1 MQHRKRK
8 EKGKGNSKSKQII
21 YVTVLIS
28 KNGGRH
34 VNFRHQAEKDKT
46 HPAQKESL
54 RVKSKKKM
62 SITFKKR
69 TRNVRKSKKIKIGGE
84 RVSLVSL
91 VMQISLAS
99 GKKIPSSSVRS
110 LSPKSSVCF
119 FVRGPIGTKKEKME
133 ENRVIKNTQSLQKM
147 LSKDKKVCQY

>member
-1 MQHRKRK
+1 MGCNIEK
-8 EKGKGNSKSKQII
+8 ERKGKGNSKSKQRIH
-21 YVTVLIS
+21 VTVLIS

-34 VNFRHQAEKDKT
+34 ENFRHQAEKDKT

-99 GKKIPSSSVRS
+99 RGGKKYLRRPCGHYHLNHQCVS
-110 LSPKSSVCF
+110 L
-119 FVRGPIGTKKEKME
+119 
-133 ENRVIKNTQSLQKM
+133 
-147 LSKDKKVCQY
+147 

>member
-1 MQHRKRK
+1 
-8 EKGKGNSKSKQII
+8 
-21 YVTVLIS
+21 
-28 KNGGRH
+28 
-34 VNFRHQAEKDKT
+34 
-46 HPAQKESL
+46 
-54 RVKSKKKM
+54 M

-99 GKKIPSSSVRS
+99 GEKIPSSSVRS

-119 FVRGPIGTKKEKME
+119 FVRGPIRTKKEKME
-133 ENRVIKNTQSLQKM
+133 ENRVIKNTHSLQKM

>member
-1 MQHRKRK
+1 MQHIEGKKKVK
-8 EKGKGNSKSKQII
+8 ETANPSKESMLR
-21 YVTVLIS
+21 VLIS

-34 VNFRHQAEKDKT
+34 ENFRHQAEKDKT

-69 TRNVRKSKKIKIGGE
+69 TRNVRKSKKIKIEGE
-84 RVSLVSL
+84 RVSLDSL

-99 GKKIPSSSVRS
+99 
-110 LSPKSSVCF
+110 
-119 FVRGPIGTKKEKME
+119 
-133 ENRVIKNTQSLQKM
+133 RVKNTF
-147 LSKDKKVCQY
+147 VVRAVIIT